1 MDGMP
6 TAAWSTA
13 QLLRGLTSWA
23 NSVKVVS
30 SDLQEGR
37 PTWSLQWLFE
47 VGQRIDAAT
56 DILKERCV
64 EQ

>member
-6 TAAWSTA
+6 TEAWSTE

-30 SDLQEGR
+30 HDMEQGR
-37 PTWSLQWLFE
+37 STWSLQWLFE

-56 DILKERCV
+56 DILKRRYV